1 MPRCEPISPRRQ
13 QEVEQHSQFFM
24 DSMDRGEIRGEIHAA
39 IPGLFGAG
47 LSHLEDPVREVL
59 SMENGWMF
67 FQVGYQWKL

>member
-1 MPRCEPISPRRQ
+1 
-13 QEVEQHSQFFM
+13 
-24 DSMDRGEIRGEIHAA
+24 MDRGEIRGEIHAA

-67 FQVGYQWKL
+67 FQVGLHMEIYGNQRSQQDEAWKNH